1 MPKLDKIEYEKRIRI
16 VQEWILEDWP
26 YGDIVQQI
34 ILKWG
39 IEERQA
45 KRYVAEARK
54 RWVNDE
60 SILIGN
66 KRKLKILSLKKL
78 KRSLRESYKGTPE
91 GIRAIMAIEK
101 EIITLEG
108 IRPAEKHE
116 IGGLNGQPLPTPQ
129 IIINQVVGESLEI
142 KENED

>member
-45 KRYVAEARK
+45 KRYVAEARN
-54 RWVNDE
+54 RWVKDE

-78 KRSLRESYKGTPE
+78 KRSLRENFKGTPE
-91 GIRAIMAIEK
+91 GIRAIMAVEK

-116 IGGLNGQPLPTPQ
+116 IGGLNGQPLPAPQ
-129 IIINQVVGESLEI
+129 IIINQVVGESLDI